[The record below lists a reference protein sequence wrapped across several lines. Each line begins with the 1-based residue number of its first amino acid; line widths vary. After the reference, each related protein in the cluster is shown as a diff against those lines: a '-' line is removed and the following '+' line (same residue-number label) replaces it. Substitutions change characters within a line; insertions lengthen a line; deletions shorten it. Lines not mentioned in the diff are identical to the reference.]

1 MIINQIINMETEST
15 TLAAGQP
22 LPPPLIPWEEEEEE
36 ERRVGDLEKNTKIC
50 RIIFNTIEATA
61 ETGGGRVEEGERER
75 G

>member
-22 LPPPLIPWEEEEEE
+22 ALIPWGGEG
-36 ERRVGDLEKNTKIC
+36 RVGDLEKNTKIC

-61 ETGGGRVEEGERER
+61 ETGDGERER
-75 G
+75 GGGGMNRSDANR

>member
-15 TLAAGQP
+15 LTGGQP
-22 LPPPLIPWEEEEEE
+22 PLPVPIQG
-36 ERRVGDLEKNTKIC
+36 RGHDLEKNTKIC

-61 ETGGGRVEEGERER
+61 ETGER